1 MTMVEVMIRMTEAR
15 VRYFW
20 YRVALRCIVD
30 NVDCTDP
37 ALRIGMMW
45 PCRLCGLLLILQ
57 GVGRL
62 VLSFPVEKM
71 GKYQKHTKCLH

>member
-1 MTMVEVMIRMTEAR
+1 
-15 VRYFW
+15 
-20 YRVALRCIVD
+20 
-30 NVDCTDP
+30 
-37 ALRIGMMW
+37 MW

-71 GKYQKHTKCLH
+71 GKYQKDTKCLHYSRLLDLKSLCV